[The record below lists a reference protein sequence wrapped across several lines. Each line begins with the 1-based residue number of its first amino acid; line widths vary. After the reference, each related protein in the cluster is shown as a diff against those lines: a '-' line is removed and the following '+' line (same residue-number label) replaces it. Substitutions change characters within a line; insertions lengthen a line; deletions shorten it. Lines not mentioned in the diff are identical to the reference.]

1 MKSKIAYIL
10 AITML
15 LTTLIACNEA
25 DQYSKY
31 SYTFYDVFDT
41 VIQVVAYAKNE
52 EEFNTYMKDLEERF
66 TELHRLY
73 DRYHNYE
80 GINNIRTI
88 NDNAGIKPV
97 KVDKEIIDLIV
108 FCKEQHERVG
118 NLTNIAMG
126 RVTDI
131 WSYYREEGINE
142 PSKAQLPPMDLLE
155 EASQHIDMDKIIVDV
170 EESTVYL
177 EDPEMSIDV
186 GAVAK
191 GFATEIVAREM
202 EAKGLKSALIS
213 AGGNIRG
220 IGKPLDGVRD
230 KWGVGIQ
237 NPDAS
242 LFDGGNILETVF
254 INDLSVVSS
263 GDYQRYYYVGD
274 KRVHHLIH
282 PESLMPVDYYRQ
294 VTVVTPDS
302 GVADFYST
310 ALFLLPFEESKSLV
324 EATEDLEAMWVFPDG
339 RIEVSE
345 GMKEI
350 MLSHGASGASK

>member
-31 SYTFYDVFDT
+31 IYTFYDVFDT

-118 NLTNIAMG
+118 NLTNIAIG

-131 WSYYREEGINE
+131 WSYYREEGINDPE
-142 PSKAQLPPMDLLE
+142 KAELPPMELLE
-155 EASQHIDMDKIIVDV
+155 QASKHTDMDKIIVNED
-170 EESTVYL
+170 EGTVYL
-177 EDPEMSIDV
+177 DDPDMLLDV

-202 EAKGLKSALIS
+202 EEKGLKSALIS

-220 IGKPLDGVRD
+220 IGKPLDGVRG

-242 LFDGGNILETVF
+242 LFDVGNVLETVF
-254 INDLSVVSS
+254 INDLSIVSS

-274 KRVHHLIH
+274 TLTIIDR
-282 PESLMPVDYYRQ
+282 
-294 VTVVTPDS
+294 
-302 GVADFYST
+302 
-310 ALFLLPFEESKSLV
+310 
-324 EATEDLEAMWVFPDG
+324 
-339 RIEVSE
+339 
-345 GMKEI
+345 
-350 MLSHGASGASK
+350 